1 MRMNRSVAARIA
13 LAVIIALCAG
23 LWPQAAVR
31 AADPYEINVVLPL
44 TGFAAFIGQGE
55 AKTFA
60 VIEEVVNKH
69 GGIRGRPVKFVIAD
83 DQSSPQVAVQLT
95 NGFIAKNVP
104 IVFGSTISAMC
115 QAQAALI
122 KNGPVVWCFS
132 PVPRPP
138 AGSFMFVTFQTTEDY
153 IEACIRYAKGRGLT
167 KLGLIATTDA
177 SGQDF
182 DSSYERAIAKPEFR
196 NMSAVAHE
204 HFNITDLSAAAQI
217 ARIKTAGAQYIVSW
231 VTGTALGTLL
241 RAGIDA
247 GLDLPVCSTPANL
260 AYAQLRG
267 LSAVMPSNLL
277 FPATAPYAP
286 NMLAAGPAKQAVF
299 EYLDALRSHGIQP
312 DQGTLAPWSPAL
324 IAIEALRKY
333 GTTITA
339 EQMRAYIAGYKGTG
353 VLGDYNF
360 PARPQRG
367 VDASTVLIA
376 RWDKARD
383 SVIAV
388 SKFGG
393 EPLR

>member
-1 MRMNRSVAARIA
+1 MKRVGMVRGILVVL
-13 LAVIIALCAG
+13 LAVAVG
-23 LWPQAAVR
+23 LWSQAAVL

-60 VIEEVVNKH
+60 VIEEVANKH

-95 NGFIAKNVP
+95 NGLIAKHVP

-138 AGSFMFVTFQTTEDY
+138 AGSFLFVTFQTTEDY
-153 IEACIRYAKGRGLT
+153 IEACMRYAKGSGLT
-167 KLGLIATTDA
+167 KLALIATTDA

-182 DSSYERAIAKPEFR
+182 DAAYDRVIAKPEFR
-196 NMSAVAHE
+196 TMLAAVHE
-204 HFNITDLSAAAQI
+204 HFNITDLSAAAQVS
-217 ARIKTAGAQYIVSW
+217 RIKSSGAQYIVSW

-247 GLDLPVCSTPANL
+247 GIDLPICSTPANL
-260 AYAQLRG
+260 AFAQLRG
-267 LSAVMPSNLL
+267 LASVMPSNLL

-286 NMLAAGPAKQAVF
+286 NMLGPGPAKAAVF

-312 DQGTLAPWSPAL
+312 DQGTLAPWTPAL

-333 GTTITA
+333 GTSMTG
-339 EQMRAYIAGYKGTG
+339 EQMRSYLASYKGTG

-367 VDASTVLIA
+367 VDATTVLIA
-376 RWDKARD
+376 RWDKVRD

-393 EPLR
+393 EPIR